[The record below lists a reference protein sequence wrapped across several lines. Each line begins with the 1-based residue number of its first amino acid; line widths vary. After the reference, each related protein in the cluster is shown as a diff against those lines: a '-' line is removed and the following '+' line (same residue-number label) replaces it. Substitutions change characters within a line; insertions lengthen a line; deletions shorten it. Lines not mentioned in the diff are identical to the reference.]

1 MIKFDLNWLNLG
13 TPLFLITYINLTIFI
28 TNIFQPHLLLNIN
41 QLLNTITNNFIS
53 NTFGQITYSMII
65 NLYWFYF
72 YPIATTTFL
81 FCTTILLLHFGKIFP
96 SRLGNIIGWLLSL
109 LIHQFNIM
117 LIAFTMKPIMFHD
130 MNYLNIIAFL
140 LFTYI
145 YLNSHDSSQNISDA

>member
-72 YPIATTTFL
+72 HPIGTTIFL